1 MCSMSLSVLFFTE
14 KRARNPLFSFEIE
27 RITEIASGN
36 KKALERV
43 YNEYGR
49 MILSVAYQ
57 ITGDVGEAEDVL
69 QDTMIRI
76 LRLSHTYKKGTNPK
90 AWVLK
95 VTKNSAVDKI
105 KEKKHTLSL
114 EEISEK
120 EKAQSAFE
128 PQTLEQI
135 MLRDA
140 LNTLSDEE
148 KLIVKLRIYAG
159 LSHSEIA
166 NVIEKNTVSVRKKY
180 QRALE
185 KLKNYCEGGR

>member
-1 MCSMSLSVLFFTE
+1 MILFLNL
-14 KRARNPLFSFEIE
+14 ADPCDIA
-27 RITEIASGN
+27 ITEIASGN

-57 ITGDVGEAEDVL
+57 ITGDFGEAEDVL

-114 EEISEK
+114 EEIPEK

-128 PQTLEQI
+128 PQTLQQI

-148 KLIVKLRIYAG
+148 KLIVKLRIYAD

>member
-1 MCSMSLSVLFFTE
+1 MILFLNLTE
-14 KRARNPLFSFEIE
+14 PCD
-27 RITEIASGN
+27 IAIAEVAGGN
-36 KKALERV
+36 KNALEHIYR
-43 YNEYGR
+43 EYGR

-57 ITGDVGEAEDVL
+57 ITGDLSDAEDVL
-69 QDTMIRI
+69 QDTMVRI

-105 KEKKHTLSL
+105 KSKKHTLSL
-114 EEISEK
+114 EEISDRER
-120 EKAQSAFE
+120 SRCGFE
-128 PQTLEQI
+128 PKTVEQI

-140 LNTLSDEE
+140 LNTLSREE
-148 KLIVKLRIYAG
+148 QLIVKLRIYAD

-166 NVIEKNTVSVRKKY
+166 DVIGANTASVRKKY

-185 KLKNYCEGGR
+185 KLKKYFEGGQ

>member
-1 MCSMSLSVLFFTE
+1 MILFLNL
-14 KRARNPLFSFEIE
+14 ADPCDIA
-27 RITEIASGN
+27 ITEIASGN
-36 KKALERV
+36 KQALERV

-57 ITGDVGEAEDVL
+57 ITGDFGEAEDVL

-105 KEKKHTLSL
+105 KAKKHALSL
-114 EEISEK
+114 EDISEK
-120 EKAQSAFE
+120 EKAQNAFE

-148 KLIVKLRIYAG
+148 KLIVKLRTYAG

-185 KLKNYCEGGR
+185 KLKAYCEGGR